1 VGERLHFC
9 ARVGG
14 SRQEGRSYQ
23 VHPILT
29 GITVID
35 MTVGLAG
42 PMATRL
48 LADAGADV
56 VKVESP
62 SGDLV
67 KGSPLYIVCNRGKRR
82 ITLDLDKSTE
92 RAVFDDM
99 LASADVF
106 THSLRRSEALEWH
119 LDDQALRTRFP
130 RLIVCTL
137 RGFPDEH
144 LDFDMPGFD
153 ILIQAATGL
162 MDEQERT
169 RPGPIFSRLPSPSW
183 CSVYLVAIGI
193 IVRLLIRQRGG
204 SGGAVHTSLFQGGMI
219 PLLGMWNRVKNPT
232 DSMSMKPDSERMLF
246 RCGDGAWIQL
256 SGYWAEV
263 PLLLETMAT
272 AGLEPPEQSDSSSDR
287 SALSRAEED
296 ALWRSVFSQ
305 HPSEDWLLAM
315 EEFGVPAA
323 RVAPLGEL
331 LRSSEAVTHGY
342 VVEVE
347 DPVWGLTRQAGTP
360 FQIRT
365 MAASQDGLSPMATV
379 GRLGA
384 HPLEGLRVLDF
395 GTFIA
400 GPFCAMLLSDLGAD
414 VIKVESLTGDRIRV
428 WENLF
433 LGYQRGKRSIAIDL
447 RKSDAHPIL
456 ERLVQWADVVH
467 HNLRSSKAR
476 KLGLD
481 CASIRLMNPNAI
493 YSQIY
498 AYGPTGPNSD
508 HPGMDPVMQA
518 MSGWM
523 VEGAGDGNTPFL
535 SRHLPI
541 DTTAGLAST
550 VATLLALYHR
560 ERTGSPSEVSASL
573 VGAAAMMTSETVLQ
587 MATGTVA
594 PVHRVDS
601 ALTGVS
607 EGYRIYQALD
617 GWIAVAAVSPCAMAA
632 ARTVLGL
639 ARSRND
645 GEGTFKSA
653 IAKRHVGELMD
664 AFRSV
669 EVPAQPVRENYK
681 EEFFNSA
688 DQDGSKLVTTYPSGR
703 YGVVQQAGAFW
714 AFDGFRVQLEKAAPA
729 LGEHSREILRE
740 MGVDDYT
747 ILSLGAAGVV
757 SGANL
762 L

>member
-1 VGERLHFC
+1 MSAPEWAAADSKDEVSRVNRLL
-9 ARVGG
+9 A
-14 SRQEGRSYQ
+14 
-23 VHPILT
+23 
-29 GITVID
+29 GISVID

-48 LADAGADV
+48 FADAGADV

-67 KGSPLYIVCNRGKRR
+67 KGSPLYIVCNRGKRHM
-82 ITLDLDKSTE
+82 TLDLDRPTE

-99 LASADVF
+99 LANADVF
-106 THSLRRSEALEWH
+106 AHSLRRSQALEWQ
-119 LDDQALRTRFP
+119 LDDQALRSRFP

-137 RGFPDEH
+137 TGFPDEH
-144 LDFDMPGFD
+144 QDVDMPGFD

-162 MDEQERT
+162 MDEQERA
-169 RPGPIFSRLPSPSW
+169 RPGPVFSRLPSASW

-193 IVRLLIRQRGG
+193 LVRLLLRQRGG
-204 SGGAVHTSLFQGGMI
+204 RGGAVHTSLFQGGMI
-219 PLLGMWNRVKNPT
+219 PLMGLWNRVRDRT
-232 DSMSMKPDSERMLF
+232 ESMSMKSDSSRMLF

-272 AGLEPPEQSDSSSDR
+272 AGLEPPDNSESRRDR
-287 SALSRAEED
+287 SEFSRDEED
-296 ALWRSVFSQ
+296 AVWRSVFS
-305 HPSEDWLLAM
+305 HRSSEDWLLAM

-331 LRSSEAVTHGY
+331 LRSSEAMTNGY

-347 DPVWGLTRQAGTP
+347 DPAWGLTRQSGTP
-360 FQIRT
+360 FEIRT
-365 MAASQDGLSPMATV
+365 MTASQDGSSRSAAV
-379 GRLGA
+379 GAVGA
-384 HPLEGLRVLDF
+384 YPLEGLRVLDF

-400 GPFCAMLLSDLGAD
+400 GPFCTMLLADLGAD
-414 VIKVESLTGDRIRV
+414 VIKVESLTGDRIRI

-447 RKSDAHPIL
+447 RKSDARPVL

-481 CASIRLMNPNAI
+481 CESIRRMNPSVI

-498 AYGPTGPNSD
+498 AYGPTGPNRD
-508 HPGMDPVMQA
+508 RPGMDPVMQA

-523 VEGAGDGNTPFL
+523 VEGAGDGNRPFL
-535 SRHLPI
+535 SRHLPV

-560 ERTGSPSEVSASL
+560 ERTGVPSEVSTSL

-587 MATGTVA
+587 METGSVA
-594 PVHRVDS
+594 SVPRVDA

-607 EGYRIYQALD
+607 EGYRIYQAVD
-617 GWIAVAAVSPCAMAA
+617 GWIAVAAVSVCAMAA

-639 ARSRND
+639 ARARNE
-645 GEGTFKSA
+645 GEGTFESA

-681 EEFFNSA
+681 EEFFDSV
-688 DQDGSKLVTTYPSGR
+688 DQGGSRLVATYPSAR
-703 YGVVQQAGAFW
+703 YGVVQQAGALW
-714 AFDGFRVQLEKAAPA
+714 AFDGFRVQLERAAPA